1 METSVKTSV
10 VTETGHSK
18 NISNFKS
25 IIVAAISFGDA
36 YNVPKVELSV
46 AGMQNLHERCE
57 NALIAVSSA
66 NAAYKNAVDARNSIF
81 DPLNKL
87 VTRLVNALKASS
99 SSDRIEKN
107 ARELARKIQGTRANA
122 KRTEEEKKAD
132 DEAGIDYNEI
142 SSSQMSFESRY
153 ANFRNLV
160 EFLSSVTEYKPN
172 EKEFQVESLKAYAA
186 DLKSKNEAVTA
197 SMMALNNT
205 RALRNEL
212 MYKPGIGMV
221 DVASD
226 VKSYIKSIFGPT
238 SLQFKKVSALE
249 FTKYKN

>member
-18 NISNFKS
+18 NVSNFKS
-25 IIVAAISFGDA
+25 IIVAAMSFGDEFNA
-36 YNVPKVELSV
+36 PKAELSV
-46 AGMQNLHERCE
+46 PGMQNLHEKCE

-66 NAAYKNAVDARNSIF
+66 NAAYKNAVDARNSVF

-87 VTRLVNALKASS
+87 VTRLVNALIASS
-99 SSDRIEKN
+99 SSDGIEKN
-107 ARELARKIQGTRANA
+107 VRELARKVQGIRAKA

-132 DEAGIDYNEI
+132 VEAGIDYNEI
-142 SSSQMSFESRY
+142 SASQMSFESRC

-160 EFLSSVTEYKPN
+160 EFLASVTEYKPN
-172 EKEFQVESLKAYAA
+172 EKEFQVESLKIYAA

-197 SMMALNNT
+197 SMMALNNA

-212 MYKPGIGMV
+212 MYKPGTGLI

-226 VKSYIKSIFGPT
+226 VKAYLKSIFGPT
-238 SLQFKKVSALE
+238 SLQYKKVAALE
-249 FTKYKN
+249 FKN